1 MGCCRAAADFDVA
14 VQTNARQ
21 LNEIMTLLE
30 NLNQRLDGTVPPP
43 VPGMSPAPPARPKH
57 DFLSQW
63 SWVERSMVQDI
74 ANGEFDIYDLPR
86 LHRDEY
92 LRNRY
97 IAKSVD
103 GVMHPL
109 SGARPHV
116 VQAKTKLQ
124 SSLKDP
130 DTFLSAWLIYI
141 SIRMAYVP
149 ERGPGLAVWTERL
162 VFYSRLQYEFSAIVN
177 YVIAYFRHQNSP
189 PEAWFNADTELHT
202 EHLGNSAQRA
212 VIAYRASSPI
222 KTTGNPKPI
231 GSLSSKPIAEQTCHN
246 WNRPTGCKIKEK
258 TGTECL
264 RRHACG
270 KCGNSAH
277 KLFECSSSAPQA

>member
-1 MGCCRAAADFDVA
+1 MSPFR
-14 VQTNARQ
+14 TNARQ

-43 VPGMSPAPPARPKH
+43 VPGMSPAPACPKH

-109 SGARPHV
+109 SG
-116 VQAKTKLQ
+116 
-124 SSLKDP
+124 P
-130 DTFLSAWLIYI
+130 DLTSFKQ
-141 SIRMAYVP
+141 R
-149 ERGPGLAVWTERL
+149 
-162 VFYSRLQYEFSAIVN
+162 
-177 YVIAYFRHQNSP
+177 QNSSHP
-189 PEAWFNADTELHT
+189 
-202 EHLGNSAQRA
+202 
-212 VIAYRASSPI
+212 
-222 KTTGNPKPI
+222 
-231 GSLSSKPIAEQTCHN
+231 
-246 WNRPTGCKIKEK
+246 
-258 TGTECL
+258 
-264 RRHACG
+264 
-270 KCGNSAH
+270 
-277 KLFECSSSAPQA
+277 